1 MEGNHDQRKNAISFE
16 DSPTRTLQAH
26 KDESDINLIMAKYI
40 RSGVIEH
47 GNANSQRYGFAP
59 AVDFRE
65 ALELINEAETQ
76 FAGLPSAI
84 RSKFDNSAE
93 AFLAFCEQPDAVSKL
108 VEMGVETS
116 KPPWKQ
122 AETPPNP
129 TPNPTEPFKP
139 ADG

>member
-47 GNANSQRYGFAP
+47 GNANSARYGFAP

-65 ALELINEAETQ
+65 ALELIDEAKQQ
-76 FAGLPSAI
+76 FDTLPAKV
-84 RSKFDNSAE
+84 RKEFDNSAE
-93 AFLAFCEQPDAVSKL
+93 KFLKFCEQPDAAEKL
-108 VEMGVETS
+108 IELGVEAAT
-116 KPPWKQ
+116 PPWKQ
-122 AETPPNP
+122 DKPEPTPPA
-129 TPNPTEPFKP
+129 PTEPTP
-139 ADG
+139 TP